1 MAERPGHKPSLVVTL
16 LASTALVVPFLAL
29 ELIARRACAEEFPTV
44 LFAFLSIHAFLIVVT
59 LGPALRQLRAGRRI
73 SNLGPGGWAGLLIG
87 ILLVLVYVNLLIDQW
102 PCFMGIP
109 NCD

>member
-1 MAERPGHKPSLVVTL
+1 VVTL

-44 LFAFLSIHAFLIVVT
+44 LFVFLSIHAFLIVVT
-59 LGPALRQLRAGRRI
+59 LVPALRQLCAKRGI
-73 SNLGPGGWAGLLIG
+73 SNLGPGGWAGLIIG
-87 ILLVLVYVNLLIDQW
+87 LLLVLVYVNLLIDQW
-102 PCFMGIP
+102 PCFIGVP